1 MRKRPQQAWEPDG
14 KEETL
19 LKTLWPDHTLE
30 EVLDAFREAKFNRS
44 RMSIERK
51 ARSMDLH
58 KSSKGR
64 ERSYQYRQTDR
75 VSALEKLDWLPTFDK
90 FETVRSDCV
99 AICSDMHIPYVD
111 IELVKKMCGVAE
123 RMEAK
128 DCILAGDTFNQD
140 MFSQFIR
147 YLEGGETSWTFEL
160 EAVSEV
166 LKMIL
171 GTFQHV
177 WVTRGNH
184 DERIL
189 RLLMGKVGL
198 KHIFKWVTPEVDK
211 RVQVSEYPYC
221 YLVSGETK
229 IRITHPK
236 SYSKIPTRVSSWL
249 ANKWECSIMSA
260 HGHRQGLVGSDAG
273 RWVADLGGMFNPKK
287 IEYINLSDTV
297 HGRWNPGFFIVR
309 NGFPYMFSRDWTDW
323 GYWLKG

>member
-90 FETVRSDCV
+90 FETVRSGCV

-123 RMEAK
+123 RMEA
-128 DCILAGDTFNQD
+128 I
-140 MFSQFIR
+140 
-147 YLEGGETSWTFEL
+147 GGAAAAVTVVFPAYVYQHKALHEVTSSWTFEL
-160 EAVSEV
+160 E
-166 LKMIL
+166 
-171 GTFQHV
+171 
-177 WVTRGNH
+177 
-184 DERIL
+184 
-189 RLLMGKVGL
+189 
-198 KHIFKWVTPEVDK
+198 
-211 RVQVSEYPYC
+211 
-221 YLVSGETK
+221 
-229 IRITHPK
+229 
-236 SYSKIPTRVSSWL
+236 
-249 ANKWECSIMSA
+249 
-260 HGHRQGLVGSDAG
+260 
-273 RWVADLGGMFNPKK
+273 
-287 IEYINLSDTV
+287 
-297 HGRWNPGFFIVR
+297 
-309 NGFPYMFSRDWTDW
+309 
-323 GYWLKG
+323 